1 MPKAAT
7 SRAPA
12 DARTRKMRAVL
23 AACRRLGLD
32 EDARK
37 DLQLELTGVGSMA
50 DMSEGEL
57 GQLLDHL
64 NRDYRGTNPDRAHIA
79 KAKALWWSLYWLGA
93 IDEPGDK
100 ALSAFVKRQTGIA
113 ALRFLDHRH
122 AHSVIE
128 ALKSWLTREGVV
140 WFSDANISG
149 WVSDWPAYA
158 GYGRAEWDR
167 WAVINELGRRL
178 RKANVIHS
186 EAHYASAS
194 LKIAPTIAA
203 WRARDSLF
211 TRWATL
217 SEHRWSTSRERRSEL
232 SLLRT

>member
-1 MPKAAT
+1 MPKAAA
-7 SRAPA
+7 SRIPA

-37 DLQLELTGVGSMA
+37 DLQLELTGVGSMS
-50 DMSEGEL
+50 DMSEGQL

-113 ALRFLDHRH
+113 ALRFLDHRG
-122 AHSVIE
+122 AFSVIE
-128 ALKSWLTREGVV
+128 ALKSWLEREGVA
-140 WFSDANISG
+140 WPDRGGSD
-149 WVSDWPAYA
+149 PAIA
-158 GYGRAEWDR
+158 DR
-167 WAVINELGRRL
+167 VAVIDALVVRLKPTDPHAIPVFGAPLIAWSARQLDELI
-178 RKANVIHS
+178 RK
-186 EAHYASAS
+186 
-194 LKIAPTIAA
+194 LGKR
-203 WRARDSLF
+203 WRAVKP
-211 TRWATL
+211 
-217 SEHRWSTSRERRSEL
+217 
-232 SLLRT
+232 